1 MVPDGDIRYRDSS
14 YKVPTVIMKKM
25 VWRFTYILTLIVLLS
40 LFGLSSS
47 VSAQTQGN
55 HLITLYDRGFTRLF
69 LTKEKTVG
77 AALKAEHIELDTHD
91 TVEPSVNQKLIASS
105 YYVNI
110 YRARPV
116 VVVDGNTRIKTVS
129 SYQTAQQIAS
139 DVGITIYDGDT
150 TTLKPLTDFITDG
163 AGLELTITRAKL
175 VNLDL
180 YGNQAQVRTQAKTVG
195 DMLKEKN
202 IILGQ
207 KGRVSLPETTPLTQ
221 GINIRV
227 WREGAQVVSI
237 DQPIPF
243 VTKIIYDADQPIGYR
258 TIQTKGAL
266 GIQSVTYQLDIEGGV
281 EVSRAQIA
289 TITTKSPTEQTEVIG
304 FRNDGGGLTKAKGA
318 QYYTDSLGI
327 SHRETYYDLNMS
339 IALQACGQGGHYL
352 VRPDG
357 VKVDA
362 EGYII
367 VAADYAIYPKCS
379 IVETSLG
386 LGKVYDTGGFV
397 TRFPNGFDLATDW
410 TLADGK

>member
-1 MVPDGDIRYRDSS
+1 
-14 YKVPTVIMKKM
+14 M
-25 VWRFTYILTLIVLLS
+25 VWRFTYILTLIISLS
-40 LFGLSSS
+40 VFGLSSS
-47 VSAQTQGN
+47 VSAQNQGN
-55 HLITLYDRGFTRLF
+55 HLMTLYDRGITTVF

-91 TVEPSVNQKLIASS
+91 TVEPSVNENLIASS

-150 TTLKPLTDFITDG
+150 TTLRPLTDFITDG
-163 AGLELTITRAKL
+163 AGLKLTITRAKI

-180 YGNQAQVRTQAKTVG
+180 YGNQTQVRTQVKTVG
-195 DMLKEKN
+195 DMLQEKN
-202 IILGQ
+202 IVLGQ
-207 KGRVSLPETTPLTQ
+207 KGRVSVPETTPITQ
-221 GINIRV
+221 GMNIRV

-237 DQPIPF
+237 NHPIPV
-243 VTKIIYDADQPIGYR
+243 VTKIIYNADQPIGYR
-258 TIQTKGAL
+258 AIQTKGTP

-281 EVSRAQIA
+281 EVSRVQIA
-289 TITTKSPTEQTEVIG
+289 SITIRNPIEQIEVIG

-318 QYYTDSLGI
+318 QYYTDSKGV

-339 IALQACGQGGHYL
+339 IALQACGQGGYYA

-357 VKVDA
+357 AKVDA

-367 VAADYAIYPKCS
+367 VAADYSIYPKCS

-397 TRFPNGFDLATDW
+397 ARFPNGFDLATDW
-410 TLADGK
+410 TVADGR